1 MVGELLRKR
10 REESGQDLREISKT
24 LRIRYESL
32 KAIEDEEFEKLPA
45 GVYVKGYIR
54 EYAELLNID
63 PEIVINA
70 YLKEV
75 SPPKDEKKE
84 ILEKKIAHKKKLKIR
99 YLLIPSLLVLLII
112 TIAFILFPSSREK
125 PRITPSPVET
135 KKEILPP
142 ATVETKK
149 EIPLPSVESKKESI
163 LEAKNPPHI
172 LEVFA
177 TETTW
182 LSVNID
188 NTDAKEMLLKP
199 GESVK
204 LQAKNVFSLK
214 IGNAGGLKLVFD
226 GKEIGEIGEKN
237 QVIKLTLPSD

>member
-1 MVGELLRKR
+1 LVGELLRKR
-10 REESGQDLREISKT
+10 REESGHDLREISKT
-24 LRIRYESL
+24 LKIRYELL
-32 KAIEDEEFEKLPA
+32 KAIEDEEFEKLPEE
-45 GVYVKGYIR
+45 VYIKGYIR

-63 PEIVINA
+63 PEIAIKA
-70 YLKEV
+70 YIQQI
-75 SPPKDEKKE
+75 SPPQQDEYRE
-84 ILEKKIAHKKKLKIR
+84 TAEKKIAHKKKLKIR

-112 TIAFILFPSSREK
+112 TITFILFPSSREK
-125 PRITPSPVET
+125 PGVSSPYIETKKKVPIPQVGTKKEIFSPPLET
-135 KKEILPP
+135 KKENILK
-142 ATVETKK
+142 AEKF
-149 EIPLPSVESKKESI
+149 
-163 LEAKNPPHI
+163 PHV

-214 IGNAGGLKLVFD
+214 IGNAGGVKLVFD
-226 GKEIGEIGEKN
+226 GKEIGKIGEKN
-237 QVIKLTLPSD
+237 QVIKLTMPSD